1 MQKVI
6 KQDKRNIIRAPV
18 PRKIFLVFNYIVLA
32 LFFVICAFPFV
43 HLLSISLSDN
53 ALVHTVSIFPRG
65 FTLDSYRLVMSRN
78 TFWTAFGWTI
88 LRVLLGTPISL
99 VVMILM
105 AYPLSIRGKKFYG
118 KKIYV
123 SMCIIAMFFS
133 GGLVP
138 TFQVIVGL
146 GMFNTIWALVL
157 PPAMNVWSMILL
169 LNFFRRVPDDLIEYA
184 SIEGAGHIRK
194 LLFIVIPLSV
204 PAIATVTILT
214 VMFHWNAWF
223 DGLIYM
229 SAENLPL
236 QTYIYN
242 MLNQLRDMLRD
253 GQVDPELLERLGD
266 QTLRAAQVFIA
277 IIPILLVYPF
287 AQRFF
292 IKGMM
297 LGSVKE

>member
-1 MQKVI
+1 MQTVI
-6 KQDKRNIIRAPV
+6 KQDKRNIIRIPL
-18 PRKIFLVFNYIVLA
+18 PRKVFLVINYIMLA
-32 LFFVICAFPFV
+32 LLFAVCAFPFL
-43 HLLSISLSDN
+43 HLLSVSLSDN
-53 ALVHTVSIFPRG
+53 ALVHTVHIFPRG
-65 FTLDSYRLVMSRN
+65 LTLDSYRLVMGRQ
-78 TFWTAFGWTI
+78 TFWTAFGWTVY
-88 LRVLLGTPISL
+88 RVLLGTPVSL
-99 VVMILM
+99 AVMVLM
-105 AYPLSIRGKKFYG
+105 AYPLSIRGKKFRG

-123 SMCIIAMFFS
+123 AMCIIAMFFS

-169 LNFFRRVPDDLIEYA
+169 LNFFRRVPEDLIEYA

-194 LLFIVIPLSV
+194 LLFIVIPLSI

-214 VMFHWNAWF
+214 VMFHWNSWF

-229 SAENLPL
+229 SADRLPL

-253 GQVDPELLERLGD
+253 GQVDPELLARLGD